1 MKVIVIGSHLC
12 EDTRN
17 ALATLKEK
25 NVEVEFFNLSQELSA
40 LKKYLQY
47 RETESMYEEIRKNGG
62 IGIPL
67 LILEDGTK
75 TFDINEILKKLE
87 K

>member
-1 MKVIVIGSHLC
+1 MKVIVVGSHLC
-12 EDTRN
+12 EDTKN
-17 ALATLKEK
+17 TLMTLKEK
-25 NVEVEFFNLSQELSA
+25 DIEVKFFNLSEDLSA

-47 RETESMYEEIRKNGG
+47 RETEVMYEEIRRNGG

-75 TFDINEILKKLE
+75 TFNIDDILKK
-87 K
+87 